1 MIFRMDYS
9 IPVENVSKAQERF
22 ATMEEKWDGLKLIGR
37 WHEAGSRGFM
47 VVEADDSVSL
57 GKFTNQW
64 VGLCEIN
71 IVPLMT
77 DEEVGQVLSAG

>member
-1 MIFRMDYS
+1 
-9 IPVENVSKAQERF
+9 
-22 ATMEEKWDGLKLIGR
+22 
-37 WHEAGSRGFM
+37 M
-47 VVEADDSVSL
+47 VVEADDAVSL

-64 VGLCEIN
+64 VDLCETN

>member
-1 MIFRMDYS
+1 
-9 IPVENVSKAQERF
+9 
-22 ATMEEKWDGLKLIGR
+22 
-37 WHEAGSRGFM
+37 M

-64 VGLCEIN
+64 VDLCEIN

-77 DEEVGQVLSAG
+77 DEEVGEVLNSG

>member
-1 MIFRMDYS
+1 MIFRIDYS
-9 IPVENVSKAQERF
+9 LPVENVTAAQERF
-22 ATMEEKWDGLKLIGR
+22 ATMEEKWDGVKLIGR
-37 WHEAGSRGFM
+37 WHEAGNSGFM

-64 VGLCEIN
+64 VDLCEIN

>member
-1 MIFRMDYS
+1 MAAAAAAAAGTAAS
-9 IPVENVSKAQERF
+9 ALLLAVPV
-22 ATMEEKWDGLKLIGR
+22 
-37 WHEAGSRGFM
+37 
-47 VVEADDSVSL
+47 VVEADDAVSL

-64 VGLCEIN
+64 VDLCETN